1 MFRFAITI
9 QSDTR
14 YLGLLRQMV
23 TASARVVG
31 VRKFPKR
38 AQQAVSL
45 ALIEAVDNAIFH
57 AHHRRKELPIDV
69 VFEVDDRSVKLEVS
83 DCGEGLNFTPMDVP
97 PALATHGR
105 GLFLINSSV
114 NRVESIKKDNK
125 HWMRMTYF
133 L

>member
-14 YLGLLRQMV
+14 YLALLRQMV
-23 TASARVVG
+23 KASAQVVG
-31 VRKFPKR
+31 SSRFPKQ

-57 AHHRRKELPIDV
+57 AHNRRRELPIDV
-69 VFEVDDRSVKLEVS
+69 VFEVNRRYVRLEVG
-83 DCGEGLNFTPMDVP
+83 DRGKGLNFKPGGP
-97 PALATHGR
+97 PSVLATHGR
-105 GLFLINSSV
+105 GLFLINSLVS
-114 NRVESIKKDNK
+114 RVESLKRNDR